1 MRFLVGI
8 IVLAGG
14 VLLGLY
20 GLFALLYR
28 DHGGGS
34 TYVRLFGRRTDAH
47 LVGGITLVV
56 ALAVIIAAVQTLR
69 RSRLHLADRF
79 VKRS

>member
-1 MRFLVGI
+1 M
-8 IVLAGG
+8 
-14 VLLGLY
+14 
-20 GLFALLYR
+20 
-28 DHGGGS
+28 
-34 TYVRLFGRRTDAH
+34 RLFGRRIEAH

>member
-1 MRFLVGI
+1 MLVGVL
-8 IVLAGG
+8 VLAGG

-34 TYVRLFGRRTDAH
+34 TYVRLFGRRIDAH
-47 LVGGITLVV
+47 LVGGRVDVSGTAGNGTLVTIRV
-56 ALAVIIAAVQTLR
+56 PLSAAEPKESDFQ
-69 RSRLHLADRF
+69 LHP
-79 VKRS
+79 